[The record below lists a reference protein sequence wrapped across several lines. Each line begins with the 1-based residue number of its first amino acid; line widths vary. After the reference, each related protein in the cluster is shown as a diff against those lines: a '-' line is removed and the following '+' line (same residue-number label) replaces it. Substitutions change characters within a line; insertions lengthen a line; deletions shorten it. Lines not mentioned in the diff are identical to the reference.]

1 MSHGKT
7 SNSSLGAAVN
17 AFLAT
22 YESDKV
28 PAGFRTVSQWAPFL
42 RVNTRQ
48 TLNVINRFL
57 KVGHAEKAT
66 YRIKQ
71 RSMIRPVD
79 HYRFSKP
86 ALKALGLTRLFR

>member
-1 MSHGKT
+1 MRRKT
-7 SNSSLGAAVN
+7 SNSSLGAAIN

-28 PAGFRTVSQWAPFL
+28 PAGFRTITQWSPIL

-48 TLNVINRFL
+48 TCNILHRFL
-57 KVGHAEKAT
+57 KVGHAEKAN

-71 RSMIRPVD
+71 QTMIRPVD
-79 HYRFSKP
+79 HYRLSPP
-86 ALKALGLTRLFR
+86 ALKALGLTHLKR

>member
-1 MSHGKT
+1 MRRKT
-7 SNSSLGAAVN
+7 SNNPLGAAVN

-28 PAGFRTVSQWAPFL
+28 PAGFRTVSQWSAHF

-48 TLNVINRFL
+48 SCNIIHRFL
-57 KVGHAEKAT
+57 KVGHAEKAN

-71 RSMIRPVD
+71 QTMIRPVD
-79 HYRFSKP
+79 HYRLSPP
-86 ALKALGLTRLFR
+86 ALKALGLTHLKR